1 MVRVD
6 IEIEVASLLQYQASP
21 QEVHLEALY
30 LIFHFLSN
38 NPKKKLVMDP
48 IMPNV
53 DESILNLNDYWKR
66 LYRDMVEKYPHQMS
80 DPLGRPVYLVC
91 FIDADHVGNFI
102 TRRLHSGI

>member
-6 IEIEVASLLQYQASP
+6 IEIEVALLLQYQASP

-80 DPLGRPVYLVC
+80 HPLGRPVYLVC